1 MLSGVHPKVVQEI
14 LGHGNIN
21 VTLGTY
27 SHTMPSMKR
36 AAADSIGD
44 FVAAS
49 KPKPAE
55 TEKPAAIDSDSGSE
69 KAAEVILANDETG
82 QPEN

>member
-1 MLSGVHPKVVQEI
+1 MPLT
-14 LGHGNIN
+14 
-21 VTLGTY
+21 TLGTY
-27 SHTMPSMKR
+27 SHTMPSVKR

-55 TEKPAAIDSDSGSE
+55 TDKPAAIDSDSGSE
-69 KAAEVILANDETG
+69 DPSEVVLLTEETEQAENQILH
-82 QPEN
+82 